1 MFVHELGSAMYGSK
15 GAGGTGS
22 YMYMVASL
30 THARSIVL
38 GGKAKDSKKKR
49 TFSFAHLDHLRLF
62 CFYKCTTQRQERIPT
77 TTYSR

>member
-1 MFVHELGSAMYGSK
+1 MFVHELSSAMYGSK

-22 YMYMVASL
+22 YMYMVAAL

-49 TFSFAHLDHLRLF
+49 TFSFANLDHTSDSSASTNVLL
-62 CFYKCTTQRQERIPT
+62 KGRQGYP
-77 TTYSR
+77 